1 MNHYPSDYP
10 VTAYCASPAQPT
22 GYIPSG
28 ADIAGGEA
36 WLYKQVPGPDSGSE
50 VDLEDEASLG
60 GGGARIVC
68 ATCGAEIATA
78 GDRIEMNGRHEH
90 YFVNPHG
97 IDFHVAC
104 FRAAPGC
111 IAIGAPSAEFTWFSG
126 YRWQLALCGA
136 CHRHLGWH
144 FSGGG
149 APFFGLIADR
159 IREAE
164 S

>member
-1 MNHYPSDYP
+1 MRL
-10 VTAYCASPAQPT
+10 VTIRLSLAS
-22 GYIPSG
+22 
-28 ADIAGGEA
+28 EV
-36 WLYKQVPGPDSGSE
+36 WLYKQGPGSDSGSDIE
-50 VDLEDEASLG
+50 LEDEVTTG

-68 ATCGAEIATA
+68 ATCGADITTA
-78 GDRIEMNGRHEH
+78 GDRIEKNGRHEH

-111 IAIGAPSAEFTWFSG
+111 LSIGAPSAEFTWFSG
-126 YRWQLALCGA
+126 YRWQLGLCAA
-136 CHRHLGWH
+136 CQRHLGWH
-144 FSGGG
+144 FAGGG

-159 IREAE
+159 IREADD